1 MIKSGE
7 TGSRMEATRGWARR
21 LGSWGLMRTGFQ
33 LGKIRNLGDGWGW
46 LHIHANVPDATVL
59 DA

>member
-1 MIKSGE
+1 
-7 TGSRMEATRGWARR
+7 MEATRGWTRR
-21 LGSWGLMRTGFQ
+21 LGSWGLTRTGFQ